1 MTGFLYKDLLLM
13 RRQITYIV
21 TLILIYT
28 ALSAVGVMPAS
39 ILGGVVVIMGIVFP
53 MNAFSGDDQAHWDKF
68 AAAVPEGRRRAVAG
82 RYLFV
87 LLLILGTSAL
97 VAALLLLLRLTGL
110 LEESLAELL
119 LPVPACAAAVLIL
132 DGVLLPLIYKF
143 GMEKSRILSV
153 IMFLVVFFG
162 CMGIG
167 ALAGRGSGSGPLGLP
182 DNIDALVIPLLL
194 ILAAAAV
201 VIFVVS
207 YRISLGIYCRK
218 EF

>member
-68 AAAVPEGRRRAVAG
+68 AAAVPEGRRKAVAG

-87 LLLILGTSAL
+87 LLLILGTSVL
-97 VAALLLLLRLTGL
+97 VTALLLLLRVTGL
-110 LEESLAELL
+110 LEEPLAELL
-119 LPVPACAAAVLIL
+119 LPVPACAAIALIM
-132 DGVLLPLIYKF
+132 DGVLLPVVYKF
-143 GMEKSRILSV
+143 GMEKYRILS
-153 IMFLVVFFG
+153 IIIFLVIFFG
-162 CMGIG
+162 CMGLG
-167 ALAGRGSGSGPLGLP
+167 KLASLGSGSGLLSLP
-182 DNIDALVIPLLL
+182 DNIDALVFPLLL
-194 ILAAAAV
+194 ILAVAAV

-207 YRISLGIYCRK
+207 YRISLGIYRRK

>member
-21 TLILIYT
+21 TLILVYT
-28 ALSAVGVMPAS
+28 AFSAGGIMPAS
-39 ILGGVVVIMGIVFP
+39 ILGGVVVIMGLLYPI
-53 MNAFSGDDQAHWDKF
+53 NAFSLDDQARWDKF
-68 AAAVPEGRRRAVAG
+68 AAAAPDGRRRAVAG

-182 DNIDALVIPLLL
+182 DNIDALVVPLICILL
-194 ILAAAAV
+194 AV
-201 VIFVVS
+201 SAVIFALS
-207 YRISLGIYCRK
+207 YRVSLGIYRRK